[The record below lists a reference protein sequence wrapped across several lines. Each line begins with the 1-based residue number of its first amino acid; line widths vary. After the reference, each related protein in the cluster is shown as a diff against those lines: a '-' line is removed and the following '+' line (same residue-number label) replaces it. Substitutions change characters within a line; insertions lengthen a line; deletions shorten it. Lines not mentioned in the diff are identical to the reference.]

1 MKIVQPP
8 RKRCR
13 LSIMSCTHGVR
24 MLSFHPCTTKAYFS
38 LVLQPNCVNLVSSD
52 DTNWSPVLERNKIV
66 RLSDNDEKF
75 LSESSRVDK
84 KLYKLQ
90 KFLFFSLAKLKP
102 LSVINEWKWECSCCC
117 RMTFNMF
124 PHFSFNY
131 ELWDLFFSQFTFSS
145 SEMILQTKVE
155 ITRFVV
161 FYYLTSVDMGW
172 SVTMLRLVSFA
183 SIIKICYFIDSIF
196 CEAFAMASSPPH
208 HATNLSHCKS
218 LLCKHCKCDCFFDS
232 TLHKHCANCYYKHV
246 AKDFRQ
252 HLTR

>member
-52 DTNWSPVLERNKIV
+52 DTNWSPVLERNKM

-161 FYYLTSVDMGW
+161 FIIWLRSIWDGRWRCSDWWVSQALSKYVILSTASFVKLSQWHHRRHTMPPTWAIANLYFVNTVNVIVSSIPLCTNTALT
-172 SVTMLRLVSFA
+172 A
-183 SIIKICYFIDSIF
+183 II
-196 CEAFAMASSPPH
+196 
-208 HATNLSHCKS
+208 
-218 LLCKHCKCDCFFDS
+218 S
-232 TLHKHCANCYYKHV
+232 TLQKTFGNI
-246 AKDFRQ
+246 
-252 HLTR
+252 